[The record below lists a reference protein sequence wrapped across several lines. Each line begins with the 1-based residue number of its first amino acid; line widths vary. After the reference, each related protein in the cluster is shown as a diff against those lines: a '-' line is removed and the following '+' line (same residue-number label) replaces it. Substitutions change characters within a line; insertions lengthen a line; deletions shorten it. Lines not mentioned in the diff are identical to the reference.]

1 MYFKSNVQIVFVY
14 TKNSYFILLLGAP
27 ALKGLRHMARC
38 FILSVGINHRAR
50 CLSHFRA
57 GAPNRGVGVYLKSN
71 VKLVF
76 VYTKKSYFILLLGAP
91 ALKLLTHLAR
101 CFILTFGIKFQS
113 PMP

>member
-1 MYFKSNVQIVFVY
+1 M
-14 TKNSYFILLLGAP
+14 
-27 ALKGLRHMARC
+27 
-38 FILSVGINHRAR
+38 SVGINHRAR

-91 ALKLLTHLAR
+91 ALKLLMHLAR